1 MEPHDGPIFGKAHDM
16 LVWLFQVTSG
26 FPKARR
32 HSLTEKIENCALE
45 LLECLVRANALRGQE
60 RVEALVAADV
70 KLHTLRLL
78 LRLATDLG
86 DLSRRR
92 FGYVSGMLAE
102 MGRLLGGWLAKTREA
117 RS

>member
-1 MEPHDGPIFGKAHDM
+1 MHDM
-16 LVWLFQVTSG
+16 LVWLFQATSG

-45 LLECLVRANALRGQE
+45 LLECLVSANALRGE
-60 RVEALVAADV
+60 GRIEALAAADA

-78 LRLATDLG
+78 LRVATDLG

-92 FGYVSGMLAE
+92 YGYVSGFLTE
-102 MGRLLGGWLAKTREA
+102 IGRLLGGWLAKTREIP
-117 RS
+117 S